1 MSQATRI
8 GGIALGGALAIAVA
22 TAAALWPGNA
32 ALDPRLDP
40 GSVWVANGE
49 ASLVGAVNTQTD
61 QLESIVAPGGAASE
75 VVQGDGGVLVVDRAA
90 SVVRALDRAT
100 LEPGPAVL
108 VPSGSDVQLA
118 GSSVAIVAPSSGDV
132 WVSDVAAIESG
143 DELGEPVVQLG
154 RGAVAALTPETLF
167 AASPGL
173 GRVLEVDVESG
184 ETRSSVDAPMSP
196 DEPALQITAVGDR
209 WVLLDTTSSV
219 LSSGGWQTRI
229 EAEDAALQ
237 LPGPATGRVLVATE
251 TGIEWHE
258 LGVQTVEVEASGLSG
273 SPSRP
278 LLHDGCA
285 YGAWSSGSAWRG
297 CDGDGA
303 ALELEGVESGAELEL
318 AAHGGAVVLADAAS
332 GDAWTVA
339 GDGTLVDDWTLPT
352 PPEVAPG
359 GEEPEEPDAGADDP
373 EQLPPVAVDDELG
386 ARPGQV
392 TLLPV
397 LENDSDPNG
406 DELTVI
412 DVRGDPSA
420 SIAPDGRSVRLALPA
435 DAAGSLALE
444 YRISD
449 GAGGEATATATVEV
463 RGPEVDEP
471 PAPQRPATIE
481 IAPGETVVADAF
493 QHWVDPDGDALVLM
507 DASSDAGDLV
517 RFRPDGRIEIT
528 DGGAGTVRD
537 LAIAVSDGTSIVRG
551 SISLT
556 PVEQPPL
563 VAGTVTATTRVGQT
577 AVLEPLLSA
586 RGGAGLELHNVNG
599 PAGVVAGYVDDTIS
613 VTPETAGIMT
623 FTYVVSDGAATATGQ
638 VRVQVLPAV
647 DASTPPQPTQHAVGV
662 LAGDTIEVPVA
673 DLDVDPAGG
682 VLVVTGA
689 RTDSDAVRVDV
700 VDQERVRIE
709 LAGPLEG
716 QATVRYGIANGVA
729 SAEGVIVVVERD
741 DALQAPIARDDA
753 VRVQPG
759 GAVDVPV
766 LANDEHPDGASIE
779 LAPALVE
786 PAAAGLAF
794 VDGDRL
800 RYVAPDEP
808 GEVSVTY
815 EILGPDGQSAFATV
829 AIVVADSDA
838 ATNVAPTPPTVDARV
853 VAGETVDIPID
864 LTTADPNGDGVSL
877 VGLATPASLG
887 SVAIVD
893 GGTLRYEA
901 GGYSAGTETLSY
913 VVADDLG
920 AQATGVVRIGVAAL
934 DGAAAPP
941 IAEPDVVTLRPGT
954 SQTVDV
960 LANDL
965 DPAGL
970 ALDVV
975 GAVPQGDVRAS
986 VQAGEVL
993 VTAGDEEGESGV
1005 VVTIESSRGAQAV
1018 GWLRVVVDEEAE
1030 PPTPR
1035 AQDVRVPV
1043 TAILDREQVVV
1054 EPLDAVTIADG
1065 AVDQLEASL
1074 PLDVDGVAIDDDG
1087 SLRIPVR
1094 PETRVVPYTV
1104 TRADTGASAS
1114 ALVVV
1119 PGTEDALPQLRPD
1132 APPIVVASGETIEID
1147 IDDHVVAV
1155 DGDPVVLTDASSVRA
1170 EHSDGAQPV
1179 VDSRTLRFTS
1189 APGFFGFAS
1198 IAFEVTDGDGPG
1210 DPEGRVASVVLP
1222 IVVEAGDGLPGR
1234 VLGTTV
1240 QLEQG
1245 VTRELDLARITS
1257 APNPD
1262 EVAGFSWSIGAAPEG
1277 FSATVDGSILRLD
1290 VAPDV
1295 TPGTVGDLEV
1305 QVTGPSGDG
1314 APGTLQLLTISSTKP
1329 LAQPQPDRIEVVR
1342 GQAGSVDL
1350 LANDEATNPFPGDP
1364 LQLVALDEASVPL
1377 GVAVTRAPGSS
1388 VVTVSASEVAQVGT
1402 TTVRYQVV
1410 DATNDPRRA
1419 VWSTLTIV
1427 VRDVPDRPA
1436 PPVQATDAHVDGGL
1450 VVRIVPPGDGNS
1462 PILGY
1467 TLVGPNGY
1475 RHECGP
1481 ATTCTLTDLPVGE
1494 DVRLQVVARNA
1505 VGASAPSAP
1514 SEPMHADRL
1523 PSAVTGV
1530 SATPTSTPGT
1540 SVVRWAGA
1548 STPAGASAITGYLVR
1563 VQGPGVDAIQRLD
1576 AAARSATVGGL
1587 QPGQAYR
1594 VDVAATND
1602 AGVADA
1608 AWRWSTPYDFTA
1620 VGPPGQ
1626 TTVVLTGW
1634 DETSGIASVS
1644 WAPPA
1649 TGGAALQY
1657 RIGTVPEGQQPP
1669 ACAAGGGG
1677 RAETSGTARVASG
1690 ERAQVVVIADNGYF
1704 CSSSVSQ
1711 VVYGVPGAVPGSAV
1725 SVGVSQDGGRAAR
1738 DVRFDRI
1745 ALAPGMRLQ
1754 VLVPGQAGQPDAWAA
1769 VVEGQF
1775 VTPQPIQTT
1784 YGQDTTVQIR
1794 QCAANGN
1801 QLTCGPAS
1809 STSSVTPL
1817 ALAAS
1822 ATQCSW
1828 GAALPQQLRVSL
1840 PVNGPSWRASATVQ
1854 FRSSPD
1860 QAWSTR
1866 PEVEYV
1872 EGQTPVP
1879 FGSTEV
1885 RVQGEVASSGLGGEP
1900 FEHAAGTVERCGM

>member
-1 MSQATRI
+1 MSRATRM
-8 GGIALGGALAIAVA
+8 GGIALGGALAVAVV
-22 TAAALWPGNA
+22 TAATLWQGNA
-32 ALDPRLDP
+32 ALDPRLDAA
-40 GSVWVANGE
+40 SVWVANGD
-49 ASLVGAVNTQTD
+49 AGLVGAVNTQTD

-75 VVQGDGGVLVVDRAA
+75 IVQDDGRVLVVDRAA
-90 SVVRALDRAT
+90 SVVRTLDPAT
-100 LEPGPAVL
+100 LDAGPAVL

-118 GSSVAIVAPSSGDV
+118 GTSVSIVAPSSGDV

-173 GRVLEVDVESG
+173 GRVLEVDVASG
-184 ETRSSVDAPMSP
+184 ETRASVDAPMSP

-209 WVLLDTTSSV
+209 WVLLDETSSV

-251 TGIEWHE
+251 TGLEWHE
-258 LGVQTVEVEASGLSG
+258 LGVQTVEVEASGVSG
-273 SPSRP
+273 SPTRP
-278 LLHDGCA
+278 MLRDGCA
-285 YGAWSSGSAWRG
+285 YGAWSTGTAWRG
-297 CDGDGA
+297 CDDGDA
-303 ALELEGVESGAELEL
+303 ALDLEGVDASAELAL
-318 AAHGGAVVLADAAS
+318 AADGDAVVLADAAS
-332 GDAWTVA
+332 GASWTVTR
-339 GDGTLVDDWTLPT
+339 DGALVDDWTLPT

-359 GEEPEEPDAGADDP
+359 GDEPEEPDSGADDP
-373 EQLPPVAVDDELG
+373 DQLPPVAVDDELG

-406 DELTVI
+406 DVLTV
-412 DVRGDPSA
+412 VEVSGDPSA
-420 SIAPDGRSVRLALPA
+420 SIAPDGRAVRLALPA
-435 DAAGSLALE
+435 DATGTIALQ
-444 YRISD
+444 YRVTD

-463 RGPEVDEP
+463 RGADLDEP
-471 PAPQRPATIE
+471 PVAQRSASLE

-493 QHWVDPDGDALVLM
+493 EHWVDPDGDALVLV

-537 LAIAVSDGTSIVRG
+537 LAIAVSDGGSIVRG

-556 PVEQPPL
+556 PVEEPPL

-577 AVLEPLLSA
+577 VVLEPLLSA
-586 RGGAGLELHNVNG
+586 RGGAGLGLHNVNG

-613 VTPETAGIMT
+613 VTPVDEGVMT

-638 VRVQVLPAV
+638 VRVHALPAV
-647 DASTPPQPTQHAVGV
+647 DASTPPEPTQHAVGV
-662 LAGDTIEVPVA
+662 LAGDTVEVPVA
-673 DLDVDPAGG
+673 DLDVDPSGG

-716 QATVRYGIANGVA
+716 QATVRYGIANGVS
-729 SAEGVIVVVERD
+729 SAEGTVVVVERD
-741 DALQAPIARDDA
+741 DAMQAPIARDDA

-766 LANDEHPDGASIE
+766 LANDEHPDGASLE
-779 LAPALVE
+779 LVPDLVE

-800 RYVAPDEP
+800 RYVAPAEP

-815 EILGPDGQSAFATV
+815 EVRGPDGQSAFATV

-853 VAGETVDIPID
+853 VAGESVDIPID

-887 SVAIVD
+887 SVSIVD
-893 GGTLRYEA
+893 ARTLRYEA
-901 GGYSAGTETLSY
+901 GGYSAGTETLRY

-934 DGAAAPP
+934 DAAAAPP
-941 IAEPDVVTLRPGT
+941 IAEPDVVELRPGT

-975 GAVPQGDVRAS
+975 DAVPQGDVQAT
-986 VQAGEVL
+986 VQDGEVL

-1018 GWLRVVVDEEAE
+1018 GWLRVVVAEDAE
-1030 PPTPR
+1030 PPAPR

-1054 EPLDAVTIADG
+1054 DPLEAVTIADG
-1065 AVDQLEASL
+1065 AVDELEASL
-1074 PLDVDGVAIDDDG
+1074 PLDVEGVAIAADG
-1087 SLRIPVR
+1087 TIRVDVR
-1094 PETRVVPYTV
+1094 PQTRVVPYTV
-1104 TRADTGASAS
+1104 TRADTGAAAS

-1119 PGTEDALPQLRPD
+1119 PGTEDALPQVRPD

-1189 APGFFGFAS
+1189 APGYFGFAS
-1198 IAFEVTDGDGPG
+1198 IAFEVTDGDAPG
-1210 DPEGRVASVVLP
+1210 DPDGRVASIVLP
-1222 IVVEAGDGLPGR
+1222 ITVEASAGLPGR

-1257 APNPD
+1257 APDPS
-1262 EVAGFSWSIGAAPEG
+1262 EVAGFSWSIGAVPEG
-1277 FSATVDGSILRLD
+1277 FTAAVVGSTLTLD

-1295 TPGTVGDLEV
+1295 APGTAGDLEV
-1305 QVTGPSGDG
+1305 SVSGPSGEG
-1314 APGTLQLLTISSTKP
+1314 APGTLRLVTISSTKP
-1329 LAQPQPDRIEVVR
+1329 LAQPQPDRIEIVR

-1350 LANDEATNPFPGDP
+1350 LANDEATNPFPGQP
-1364 LQLVALDEASVPL
+1364 LRLVALDEATVPL
-1377 GVAVTRAPGSS
+1377 GLGIERPAGSS
-1388 VVTVSASEVAQVGT
+1388 VVTVSASGLAQVGT

-1410 DATNDPRRA
+1410 DATGDPRRA
-1419 VWSTLTIV
+1419 AWSTLTIV

-1436 PPVQATDAHVDGGL
+1436 PPVQATDVHVDGGL
-1450 VVRIVPPGDGNS
+1450 VVRITPPADGNS

-1467 TLVGPNGY
+1467 ALLGPNGY

-1505 VGASAPSAP
+1505 VGPSAPSAQ

-1530 SATPTSTPGT
+1530 EASPTTTAGT
-1540 SVVRWAGA
+1540 SVVRWQPATTPPGA
-1548 STPAGASAITGYLVR
+1548 TAITGYLVR
-1563 VQGPGVDAIQRLD
+1563 VQGPGIDAIQRLD
-1576 AAARSATVGGL
+1576 ASARSTTVGGL

-1594 VDVAATND
+1594 VEVAATND
-1602 AGVADA
+1602 AGVADD

-1626 TTVVLTGW
+1626 TTVVLNGW
-1634 DETSGIASVS
+1634 DEASGVASVS
-1644 WAPPA
+1644 WAAPA
-1649 TGGAALQY
+1649 TGGAPLRY
-1657 RIGTVPEGQQPP
+1657 RIDTVQEGQQAP
-1669 ACAAGGGG
+1669 ACAPGGSG

-1690 ERAQVVVIADNGYF
+1690 QRLQIVVIADNGYF
-1704 CSSSVSQ
+1704 CSSSTSQ
-1711 VVYGVPGAVPGSAV
+1711 VVYGVPDAVPNSAV
-1725 SVGVSQDGGRAAR
+1725 SVSTSQDGRRAAR
-1738 DVRFDRI
+1738 DVRFDRV
-1745 ALAPGMRLQ
+1745 ALASGMRLQ
-1754 VLVPGQAGQPDAWAA
+1754 VLVPGQGGQPDSWVA
-1769 VVEGQF
+1769 VTQGQF
-1775 VTPQPIQTT
+1775 VTPQPIVAS
-1784 YGQDTTVQIR
+1784 YGQDTTLQIR
-1794 QCAANGN
+1794 QCASNGG

-1817 ALAAS
+1817 ALAAT
-1822 ATQCSW
+1822 ATQCSY
-1828 GAALPQQLRVSL
+1828 GAEPSQQLRVSL
-1840 PVNGPSWRASATVQ
+1840 PVNGLSWQASATVQ
-1854 FRSSPD
+1854 FRSSTGQD
-1860 QAWSTR
+1860 WSTR
-1866 PEVEYV
+1866 PQVEYV
-1872 EGQTPVP
+1872 EGQTTVP
-1879 FGSTEV
+1879 FGTIEV
-1885 RVQGEVASSGLGGEP
+1885 RVQGRVASSGPGGES
-1900 FEHAAGTVERCGM
+1900 FVHEAGTVMSCGI